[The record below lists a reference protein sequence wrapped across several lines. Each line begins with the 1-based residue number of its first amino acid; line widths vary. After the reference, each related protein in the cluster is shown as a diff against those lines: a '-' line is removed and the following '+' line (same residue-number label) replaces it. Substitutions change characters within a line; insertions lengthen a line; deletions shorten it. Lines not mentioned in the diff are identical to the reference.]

1 MSFALNEDYIKNNFK
16 WDDERWIIIQI
27 ILELTIPTNNTYIFN
42 KQSLN
47 NSLKNIN
54 IIDFIPFYSPN
65 SKYKQPEDEKNN
77 IISYYKYVLGFGDNI
92 PIDNNDNRKII
103 LDDPT
108 ITKITGNI
116 ISKAIELKLINKI

>member
-65 SKYKQPEDEKNN
+65 SKYEQPEDEKNN